1 MLHAACV
8 DVLVYRDGSTA
19 NIYHDIMRETTAGA
33 PSHAA
38 AAAPAV
44 RESFASDL
52 DERALDIVLGHDIA
66 SQQYKVELKFLC
78 SDVWCR
84 YVK

>member
-1 MLHAACV
+1 
-8 DVLVYRDGSTA
+8 
-19 NIYHDIMRETTAGA
+19 MRETTAGA
-33 PSHAA
+33 PGHATA
-38 AAAPAV
+38 AVPAV

-84 YVK
+84 

>member
-1 MLHAACV
+1 MNRLGTSVYYVACA

-19 NIYHDIMRETTAGA
+19 NIYHDIMRETTSGG
-33 PSHAA
+33 PSHATA
-38 AAAPAV
+38 ATPAV

-66 SQQYKVELKFLC
+66 SQQYKVA
-78 SDVWCR
+78 S
-84 YVK
+84 